1 MKARCEAVVAC
12 SSCSRSPAI
21 SACIC
26 SAHCCRLCGLCVDYA
41 KRLRNLI
48 VVYAIGA
55 VLMQAGT
62 RIVLRANLPES

>member
-1 MKARCEAVVAC
+1 MGAELLKKKLSYIGMHLFGVLLPLMWLMRG
-12 SSCSRSPAI
+12 RDRI
-21 SACIC
+21 
-26 SAHCCRLCGLCVDYA
+26 YA

>member
-1 MKARCEAVVAC
+1 MQGGFRSSEQGSDQVV
-12 SSCSRSPAI
+12 RTQEI
-21 SACIC
+21 
-26 SAHCCRLCGLCVDYA
+26 H
-41 KRLRNLI
+41 I